1 MRWYVRPIL
10 RINTRD
16 WAISAADIV
25 IEEEEEEYGDGD
37 GDDEVEAEEGGKL
50 DGDEL
55 VVVEEVD
62 DPTADVGREGAN
74 KKRACSESILTSE
87 TRHSPLDAVNDDVA
101 EDEGAV
107 DGFE

>member
-1 MRWYVRPIL
+1 MRPIL

-37 GDDEVEAEEGGKL
+37 DDEVEAEGGKL

-55 VVVEEVD
+55 LVVVVEEVD

-87 TRHSPLDAVNDDVA
+87 TRHSPLDAVNDDIA

>member
-1 MRWYVRPIL
+1 M
-10 RINTRD
+10 
-16 WAISAADIV
+16 
-25 IEEEEEEYGDGD
+25 
-37 GDDEVEAEEGGKL
+37 
-50 DGDEL
+50 
-55 VVVEEVD
+55 D

-87 TRHSPLDAVNDDVA
+87 TRHSPLDAVNDDIA